1 MIEENAKNIRLVL
14 QLYKKSIPLHR
25 VFHSIR
31 FKVNK
36 DWDSA
41 EPLFFLPISLTPRK
55 TRINPNRSLGRL
67 HYFFMTSCSLTLSM
81 QVRQTCQIVKR
92 QL

>member
-41 EPLFFLPISLTPRK
+41 EPLFFGSSVKCVDACRVERIALT
-55 TRINPNRSLGRL
+55 
-67 HYFFMTSCSLTLSM
+67 
-81 QVRQTCQIVKR
+81 
-92 QL
+92 